1 MRRRARLT
9 TALVALSLLT
19 VACGGSG
26 SGAAASPTSDQGIV
40 TTLTDFDIK
49 PAEAEAPAGEIS
61 FDLENDGPSEHTFFL
76 VKTDLAEDALPV
88 VDHVVDLGSLDVLA
102 EAGELVFGR
111 ETSLTAD
118 LSAGTYV
125 MFCDLPGHYESDMHA
140 AFTAT

>member
-1 MRRRARLT
+1 MTNRERLT
-9 TALVALSLLT
+9 AALTALSLLA

-26 SGAAASPTSDQGIV
+26 SGAAASSSVDQGIA
-40 TTLTDFDIK
+40 TTLTDFDIR
-49 PAEAEAPAGEIS
+49 PAEVEAPAGEVS
-61 FDLENDGPSEHTFFL
+61 FALENDGPSLHTFFL
-76 VKTDLAEDALPV
+76 VRTDLAEDALPV
-88 VDHVVDLGSLDVLA
+88 VDHVVDLRALDVLA
-102 EAGELVFGR
+102 EAGELVFGG

>member
-1 MRRRARLT
+1 MRKRARLT
-9 TALVALSLLT
+9 TALVALSLLA

-26 SGAAASPTSDQGIV
+26 SGAAASPSADQGIV

-49 PAEAEAPAGEIS
+49 PAEAEAPAGAIS
-61 FDLENDGPSEHTFFL
+61 FDLENDGPSVHTFFL

-88 VDHVVDLGSLDVLA
+88 VDHVVDLGALEVLA
-102 EAGELVFGR
+102 EAGELAFER
-111 ETSLTAD
+111 RASLTAD

-140 AFTAT
+140 AFTVT